1 MKEFDIFLNKRLTEC
16 DVIVYSIP
24 YRDGLTVVNRMI
36 LESCLESYTLQK
48 FVAVQFGSELV
59 AHIDEM
65 IKTCYERLGLGV
77 GIGASAEFQKLYTAC
92 PKEIGM
98 EIAQEKVK
106 LLSISFTDAESALQI
121 AVAPLAA
128 QIAKSAGGGSTG
140 VVMNQSV
147 RGTLKSSIEK
157 FVSSTQILADV
168 SNTVKRTHNTV
179 DNRVEFCSELADL
192 CYRFYTGANTAVQ
205 IAAAVLGTELHY
217 SLGYGKSGIVIG
229 ADVSDGDYA
238 TKYETVSNVVSV
250 LAEAIESIVQIV
262 SPPEHK
268 ILILSEASFI
278 KRRYRLLYE
287 MDPDTLISYDN
298 MSLDDVD
305 YVIL

>member
-24 YRDGLTVVNRMI
+24 YRDGLTIVNRLL

-48 FVAVQFGSELV
+48 FVAAQFGSELV

-65 IKTCYERLGLGV
+65 IKTCYERLNLGV
-77 GIGASAEFQKLYTAC
+77 GIGASAEFKKLYTAY
-92 PKEIGM
+92 PQESGM
-98 EIAQEKVK
+98 EITQEKVK
-106 LLSISFTDAESALQI
+106 LLSVSFTDAESTLQI
-121 AVAPLAA
+121 ATTPLAA
-128 QIAKSAGGGSTG
+128 QIAKSAGRGSTG
-140 VVMNQSV
+140 VIMNQSV
-147 RGTLKSSIEK
+147 RDTLKTSIEK

-168 SNTVKRTHNTV
+168 SGTVKHAHNAV
-179 DNRVEFCSELADL
+179 DSGMQFCSELTDL

-217 SLGYGKSGIVIG
+217 SLGYGESGIVIG

-238 TKYETVSNVVSV
+238 TKYETVSNVVSI

-278 KRRYRLLYE
+278 KRRYRLLCE
-287 MDPDTLISYDN
+287 MDPDTLMSYDD